1 MDGCRVVRVEEVC
14 AKVDLVVTA
23 TGNKKVVSREHME
36 KMKNGTILV
45 NMGHANT
52 EIDILSLKS
61 PNITWEKV
69 RNHTSPK
76 KTLLLFLKELFFSN
90 FCLHFF
96 GLSLLQIRSV
106 AICLR

>member
-76 KTLLLFLKELFFSN
+76 KLLHSLNEHYFLNFFCI
-90 FCLHFF
+90 FAGCKFALRCF
-96 GLSLLQIRSV
+96 